1 MKSVRNMFTVFI
13 TCVLLISDSHL
24 VNARVLLSTE
34 LAYQPFVEPQAVAV
48 NPYENIE
55 QAEYHIRYELN
66 GGKREENNSDT
77 ILESEL
83 PFTLEIPK
91 REGYNFA
98 GWYTD
103 NHFTNKITKITRA
116 NAADMVLF
124 AKWTDPIDN
133 YRNVEMYSYHTTSLF
148 TINQKELKQ
157 CDYSFMDN
165 LNIPGM
171 PATRELDYFE
181 NYINSADLCMQG
193 LCFTPEYILMTA
205 YTEDKKNQGSR

>member
-1 MKSVRNMFTVFI
+1 MKSVRIMFTVFI

-24 VNARVLLSTE
+24 VNARVLPSTE

-66 GGKREENNSDT
+66 GGKRKENNSDT

-103 NHFTNKITKITRA
+103 SHFTNKITK
-116 NAADMVLF
+116 
-124 AKWTDPIDN
+124 N
-133 YRNVEMYSYHTTSLF
+133 YPCKRRRHGVVC
-148 TINQKELKQ
+148 K
-157 CDYSFMDN
+157 MD
-165 LNIPGM
+165 
-171 PATRELDYFE
+171 
-181 NYINSADLCMQG
+181 
-193 LCFTPEYILMTA
+193 
-205 YTEDKKNQGSR
+205 GSNRQLPKCGDVFLSHNKPFYN

>member
-24 VNARVLLSTE
+24 VEARVLPSTE
-34 LAYQPFVEPQAVAV
+34 LAYQPLIEHQAVAV

-55 QAEYHIRYELN
+55 QAEYHIIYELN
-66 GGKREENNSDT
+66 GGENAENNSDT

-83 PFTLEIPK
+83 PFTLGIPE

-103 NHFTNKITKITRA
+103 SHFTNKITKITRA
-116 NAADMVLF
+116 NATDMVLF

-157 CDYSFMDN
+157 CDYSFVDN

-181 NYINSADLCMQG
+181 NYINRADL
-193 LCFTPEYILMTA
+193 
-205 YTEDKKNQGSR
+205 